1 MKGVKGR
8 IVSVA
13 LCSAMAFT
21 TVGNDVSMI
30 ANAEGLQQ
38 DENVFPVT
46 AEEDTAEENE
56 EKEEAVEQTEE
67 VEEAAEKEEGDEEE
81 SEEELEEESEEV
93 EVQLKEEKEEE
104 ESDEVKL
111 IASFDFDDEESGF
124 SGAGAKAENHGVTVE
139 DTDLIKNVAHFDGK
153 SDYLDVKK
161 ADGSSLLT
169 GEEEFTISY
178 LRQVDGGTDWTFFAA
193 PNIDRQVYRSEKYI
207 GVLDS
212 GSSKLVE
219 RYNSDDQ
226 DRPSQLTAKGGSKKW
241 EMVTVVVGKNGT
253 SVFVNGDNV
262 GSKSDYSHDIDVKK
276 LLGDSSILQIG
287 KGNWGTGEFFE
298 GYIDDY
304 NIYSGAM
311 TTEQVKELYEL
322 KKDKLVEK
330 VEVIDDELQADY
342 DALEIYNA
350 SDIRGNIT

>member
-67 VEEAAEKEEGDEEE
+67 VEEAAKKEEGDEEE

-111 IASFDFDDEESGF
+111 IASP
-124 SGAGAKAENHGVTVE
+124 K
-139 DTDLIKNVAHFDGK
+139 
-153 SDYLDVKK
+153 
-161 ADGSSLLT
+161 
-169 GEEEFTISY
+169 
-178 LRQVDGGTDWTFFAA
+178 
-193 PNIDRQVYRSEKYI
+193 
-207 GVLDS
+207 
-212 GSSKLVE
+212 
-219 RYNSDDQ
+219 
-226 DRPSQLTAKGGSKKW
+226 
-241 EMVTVVVGKNGT
+241 
-253 SVFVNGDNV
+253 
-262 GSKSDYSHDIDVKK
+262 
-276 LLGDSSILQIG
+276 
-287 KGNWGTGEFFE
+287 
-298 GYIDDY
+298 
-304 NIYSGAM
+304 
-311 TTEQVKELYEL
+311 
-322 KKDKLVEK
+322 
-330 VEVIDDELQADY
+330 
-342 DALEIYNA
+342 
-350 SDIRGNIT
+350 